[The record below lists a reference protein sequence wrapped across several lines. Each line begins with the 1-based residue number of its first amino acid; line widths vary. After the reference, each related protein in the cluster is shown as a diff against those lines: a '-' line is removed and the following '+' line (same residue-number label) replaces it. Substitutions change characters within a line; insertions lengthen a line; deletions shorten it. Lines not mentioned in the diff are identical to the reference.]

1 MGCYMGRGQTV
12 LGRRVLKGSGGSR
25 FGNARILAGLLILGV
40 LVANVFAAAITF
52 TGTTSL
58 GVGSAT
64 IAGCDT
70 DGIKAAVVSAYV
82 DASPGPGFFV
92 SQVSIGTSQ
101 GTEAS
106 NKIANAC
113 AGKSIRGVVLGTA
126 GSIGTIMPVAV
137 ASSATTAGQVLNIT
151 DSSGGAAKTV
161 NSADITGFVFEI
173 AD

>member
-1 MGCYMGRGQTV
+1 MGRRPTV
-12 LGRRVLKGSGGSR
+12 LGRSVLKESTGSR
-25 FGNARILAGLLILGV
+25 FGRARILAGLLILGV
-40 LVANVFAAAITF
+40 LAANVFAAAISF

-101 GTEAS
+101 ATTTAS
-106 NKIANAC
+106 NKIADAC

>member
-1 MGCYMGRGQTV
+1 MGRGQTV
-12 LGRRVLKGSGGSR
+12 LGRSVLKESTGSR
-25 FGNARILAGLLILGV
+25 FGRARILAGLLILGV
-40 LVANVFAAAITF
+40 LAANVFAAAITF

-101 GTEAS
+101 ATTTAS
-106 NKIANAC
+106 NKIADGC

-126 GSIGTIMPVAV
+126 GSIGTIMPIVV
-137 ASSATTAGQVLNIT
+137 ASSATTLGQVLNIT